1 MATIK
6 EIREGRKILQADL
19 AIQAGISVKT
29 LSRIENGYSVNR
41 GTLKLIAAALGVDV
55 TEISGVNIRGFGP
68 TTPRP

>member
-55 TEISGVNIRGFGP
+55 TEISGVNIRGYGP
-68 TTPRP
+68 ATPRP